1 MKDAV
6 IFHPARTTGESA
18 GAAVG
23 MEQNELAAEYI
34 ESAHPYKQPAEV
46 LHIASE
52 TKNRTGYV
60 LFSRVTKFNTWL
72 LSRYGKQI
80 ETELAEGIMAGKYA
94 ATMGLNGD
102 DAAHIRCRLSHRM
115 SLWRVN
121 RYEFIADVPV
131 EISCKSSAGEE
142 TVERYV
148 SLNCCLDDN
157 FYHHID
163 FVSLE
168 KPDRPLIRL
177 DEYLI
182 PVMSYEDLEDA
193 TRTMWELYLPEVFTD
208 REWLNPYRLAERMGL
223 KVTFHL
229 LYP

>member
-1 MKDAV
+1 M
-6 IFHPARTTGESA
+6 G
-18 GAAVG
+18 
-23 MEQNELAAEYI
+23 QNEMVAEYT

-46 LHIASE
+46 LHIAAE

-60 LFSRVTKFNTWL
+60 LFPKVTKFNTWL
-72 LSRYGKQI
+72 LSRYGKRI
-80 ETELAEGIMAGKYA
+80 DTELAEGIMAGKYA

>member
-46 LHIASE
+46 LHIADE

-60 LFSRVTKFNTWL
+60 LFPKVTKFSTWL
-72 LSRYGKQI
+72 LSRYGKRL
-80 ETELAEGIMAGKYA
+80 EAELIKGIMAGGYT
-94 ATMGLNGD
+94 ATMGLNSVT
-102 DAAHIRCRLSHRM
+102 AAHISCRFSPRM

-131 EISCKSSAGEE
+131 EISWGSSAGDE
-142 TVERYV
+142 TAEGYV
-148 SLNCCLDDN
+148 SLNCCLDEN
-157 FYHHID
+157 FCYFID
-163 FVSLE
+163 SVSLE

-177 DEYLI
+177 DEYLVPI
-182 PVMSYEDLEDA
+182 MSCEDLEA
-193 TRTMWELYLPEVFTD
+193 AARTMW
-208 REWLNPYRLAERMGL
+208 
-223 KVTFHL
+223 
-229 LYP
+229 